1 MDNVLYSHNT
11 KTQDVVDTLFGSE
24 KINEGVSLLGKGVGV
39 AVVSKGLG
47 LLIKKMVL
55 LEWNR

>member
-11 KTQDVVDTLFGSE
+11 KTQDVDTLFGSE

-47 LLIKKMVL
+47 LLRKWFYL
-55 LEWNR
+55 N

>member
-1 MDNVLYSHNT
+1 MDNVLYGHST
-11 KTQDVVDTLFGSE
+11 KTQDVETLFGSE

-47 LLIKKMVL
+47 LSRKRFHL
-55 LEWNR
+55 N